1 MHVHKLCLH
10 FTACTDDG
18 CSMDKW
24 LSKLESSNWLTH
36 VKDILTCA
44 CTVAQCIDSEGKSG
58 KFLSKLG
65 SNLFTIFFM
74 LIDLDN
80 APSEFKKA

>member
-1 MHVHKLCLH
+1 
-10 FTACTDDG
+10 
-18 CSMDKW
+18 MDKW

-65 SNLFTIFFM
+65 SNLLIIFHVN
-74 LIDLDN
+74 LDN
-80 APSEFKKA
+80 APS

>member
-1 MHVHKLCLH
+1 
-10 FTACTDDG
+10 
-18 CSMDKW
+18 MDKW

-44 CTVAQCIDSEGKSG
+44 CTVAQCIDSEGKSA

-65 SNLFTIFFM
+65 SNLLTIFFM

>member
-1 MHVHKLCLH
+1 
-10 FTACTDDG
+10 
-18 CSMDKW
+18 MDKW

-58 KFLSKLG
+58 IFLSKLG
-65 SNLFTIFFM
+65 SNLLTIFFM

>member
-1 MHVHKLCLH
+1 
-10 FTACTDDG
+10 
-18 CSMDKW
+18 MDKW

-65 SNLFTIFFM
+65 SNLLTIFFM

>member
-1 MHVHKLCLH
+1 
-10 FTACTDDG
+10 
-18 CSMDKW
+18 MDKW

-44 CTVAQCIDSEGKSG
+44 CTVAQCIDSEGKSA

-65 SNLFTIFFM
+65 SNLLAIFFM